1 MATEENQDVQP
12 RAEGVAEPRVS
23 RWPARFM
30 AVFTLLVVA
39 GIALGGWWLIENPKV
54 AAADGGESR
63 NLPPAIERDASQPS
77 MPIKNAGA
85 ASPSGP
91 SEPAGPPTV
100 RDGAD
105 YYAHVKLI
113 ELRNP
118 PPDADAWDTNG
129 GAPDINYK
137 LFWNDTLLFE
147 SSTRDDTL
155 IAEWDLLRLDLRD
168 ALLSQQV
175 EIATAMNAP
184 LVNIKGGGVLT
195 VEIWDDDDASP
206 SDLAGRFDL
215 PAELLHEGVN
225 RFDFNAGNVARLEID
240 LVPARLTLPE
250 LIDRYSAR

>member
-195 VEIWDDDDASP
+195 VEIWDDDLMS
-206 SDLAGRFDL
+206 SDRAGRFDL
-215 PAELLHEGVN
+215 PVATLLEGLNVLT
-225 RFDFNAGNVARLEID
+225 FDDGGVVRLILD
-240 LVPARLTLPE
+240 LVPRDTSLPD
-250 LIDRYSAR
+250 LLDRASRR